1 MRLEQHKIKI
11 IGRREY
17 IDFPLLNIKQAEAKI
32 DTGAYT
38 CAIDCNHIELKTE
51 NNQQVLTF
59 RLFNNT
65 YYQVEEFTRKKI
77 KNSFGEMEERYIVKT
92 LISIG
97 KKKIHIS
104 ISLSDRGNMR
114 YPVLIGRRLL
124 KGKFIVDVN
133 LIYTNGLNIEMAT
146 KKYMY
151 TKNKYRTTNS
161 KLSNK

>member
-1 MRLEQHKIKI
+1 MLANQHKTKI

-17 IDFPLLNIKQAEAKI
+17 VNFPLFNITHVEAKI

-51 NNQQVLTF
+51 EGKKILSF
-59 RLFNNT
+59 RLFNHQL
-65 YYQVEEFTRKKI
+65 YSVEEFTQKKI
-77 KNSFGEMEERYIVKT
+77 KNSFGEMEERYVIKT

-97 KKKIHIS
+97 RKKIKTT

-133 LIYTNGLNIEMAT
+133 LIYTNGLPLHSI
-146 KKYMY
+146 
-151 TKNKYRTTNS
+151 
-161 KLSNK
+161 

>member
-17 IDFPLLNIKQAEAKI
+17 VDFPLLNINYAEAKI

-51 NNQQVLTF
+51 NGQQILTF
-59 RLFNNT
+59 RLFNNS
-65 YYQVEEFTRKKI
+65 YYQVKEYTRKKI
-77 KNSFGEMEERYIVKT
+77 KNSFGEMEERYIIKT
-92 LISIG
+92 LIAIG

-133 LIYTNGLNIEMAT
+133 LIYTNGLNIETAS

-151 TKNKYRTTNS
+151 MS
-161 KLSNK
+161 K